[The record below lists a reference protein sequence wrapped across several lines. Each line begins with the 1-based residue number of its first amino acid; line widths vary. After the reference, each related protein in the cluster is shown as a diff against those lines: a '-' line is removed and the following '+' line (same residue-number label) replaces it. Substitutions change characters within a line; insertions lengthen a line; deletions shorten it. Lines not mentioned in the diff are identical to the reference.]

1 MKISFFIMLWVAFWF
16 ILGFIMHLK
25 YQPPDSLGMTAANDK
40 EWFCIIMLLVGGLAL
55 TVYAVMDLA
64 IRWSIGG

>member
-1 MKISFFIMLWVAFWF
+1 
-16 ILGFIMHLK
+16 
-25 YQPPDSLGMTAANDK
+25 MTAANDK